1 MPLLALRG
9 IIVFPG
15 MTVNLDVGRD
25 KSINAVN
32 AAMQLDKKILLV
44 TQRLYGF
51 GVVAEIKQLLKL
63 PSGALRILIQG
74 LNRVEVTSVIDAP
87 FKDVYLE
94 GFVQPFESIEPEEN
108 AETEAM
114 RRILLQSFE
123 KWLITGK
130 KVCRYYRRLLNH
142 QHRREGRTAG
152 TGRR

>member
-44 TQRLYGF
+44 TQRDAETADPKREDLYGF

-94 GFVQPFESIEPEEN
+94 GFVQPFE
-108 AETEAM
+108 
-114 RRILLQSFE
+114 
-123 KWLITGK
+123 
-130 KVCRYYRRLLNH
+130 
-142 QHRREGRTAG
+142 
-152 TGRR
+152 

>member
-44 TQRLYGF
+44 TQRKREDLYGF

-130 KVCRYYRRLLNH
+130 KVTT
-142 QHRREGRTAG
+142 EVF
-152 TGRR
+152 